1 MGPRAGLDG
10 RKNLVPFGI
19 FFLLSTCHSMYIHLL
34 LLSLPP
40 SFLQLISL
48 LSETIIRI
56 VYLLLFY
63 YVDGMWCCLWM
74 SSFMALTLV
83 LFAWFVTID

>member
-1 MGPRAGLDG
+1 VGPRAGLDG

-19 FFLLSTCHSMYIHLL
+19 FFLLSTCHSMHIHLL